1 MGKAD
6 KLDRAL
12 SRLPSEAPSED
23 LTDRVYRYVQI
34 KRRRKAFL
42 GLVLHLV
49 LVVSGLWL
57 VSPLFAALPVSA
69 SFSDSALSVLVE
81 WVRVAFAGIES
92 YVNYAWNGFTGLQS
106 NIVAP
111 ISASVGLGVA
121 VLTLS
126 VLLALGQ
133 LLPRS
138 ANLISKGAKA

>member
-1 MGKAD
+1 MGKVD
-6 KLDRAL
+6 KMDRAL
-12 SRLPSEAPSED
+12 SRLPSEAPPED
-23 LTDRVYRYVQI
+23 LPGRVYRYVRT

-57 VSPLFAALPVSA
+57 VSPLFAALPASA
-69 SFSDSALSVLVE
+69 SLSDSALSVLVE

-92 YVNYAWNGFTGLQS
+92 YVNYVWNGFTGLQS

-138 ANLISKGAKA
+138 TSLSKGAKT